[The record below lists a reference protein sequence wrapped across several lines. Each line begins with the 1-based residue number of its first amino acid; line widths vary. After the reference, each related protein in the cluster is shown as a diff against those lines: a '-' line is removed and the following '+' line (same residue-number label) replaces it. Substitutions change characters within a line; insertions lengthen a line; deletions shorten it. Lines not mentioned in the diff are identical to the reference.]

1 MAIVYRNPSIEPAA
15 VAPRPDGEGYTS
27 YQEPDTSIPP
37 KAGPVT
43 REISVNGV
51 AIAETELLAEAQ
63 NHPAENPGGALAEA
77 ARALVV
83 RELLWQ
89 EARRLGIAVEPDRDK
104 DGRPE
109 TERDAAIRLL
119 IDREVD
125 VPSAGEAECRRFYE
139 QNPDRFSSQPI
150 VEARHILLA
159 AAPEDGAARK
169 AASALAQRLCD
180 HLADRRQDFA
190 DLAREH
196 SACPSREQG
205 GNLGQLTR
213 GSTVPE
219 FERAI
224 ERMKPGAISPVPVES
239 RFGYHII
246 ALGRREPGELLPF
259 ELVRERIATWLE
271 AAAWS
276 KAVSQYIAIL
286 AGKADIKGV
295 SLKAGEGPL
304 VQ

>member
-1 MAIVYRNPSIEPAA
+1 MATVYRNPSVEPAA
-15 VAPRPDGEGYTS
+15 VAPRPDGEGYTT
-27 YQEPDTSIPP
+27 YQEPDTSVPP

-43 REISVNGV
+43 RAISVNGV
-51 AIAETELLAEAQ
+51 VIAEAELLAEAQ
-63 NHPAENPGGALAEA
+63 NHPADNPGGALAAA

-89 EARRLGIAVEPDRDK
+89 EAQRLGIIAEPDHDAE
-104 DGRPE
+104 GRPE
-109 TERDAAIRLL
+109 TQRDAAIRLL

-125 VPSAGEAECRRFYE
+125 VPSAGEAECRRYYE
-139 QNPDRFSSQPI
+139 QNPDRFSSQPL

-159 AAPEDGAARK
+159 APPQDKAARK
-169 AASALAQRLCD
+169 AASALARRLCD
-180 HLADRRQDFA
+180 HLADHPEDFA
-190 DLAREH
+190 RLAREH
-196 SACPSREQG
+196 SDCPSREQG
-205 GNLGQLTR
+205 GNLGQLTQ

-224 ERMKPGAISPVPVES
+224 AQMKPGVISPVPVES
-239 RFGYHII
+239 RFGYHIV

-259 ELVRERIATWLE
+259 DLARARIAAWLE

-276 KAVSQYIAIL
+276 RAVSQYIAIL
-286 AGKADIKGV
+286 AGNADISGI

>member
-1 MAIVYRNPSIEPAA
+1 MATVYRNPSIEPAA
-15 VAPRPDGEGYTS
+15 VAPRPDGEGYTT
-27 YQEPDTSIPP
+27 YREPDTSVPP
-37 KAGPVT
+37 KAGPVM

-51 AIAETELLAEAQ
+51 VIAETDLLAEAQ

-89 EARRLGIAVEPDRDK
+89 EAQRTGIIAEPDRDSE
-104 DGRPE
+104 GRPE
-109 TERDAAIRLL
+109 IARDAAIRQLV
-119 IDREVD
+119 DREID

-139 QNPDRFSSQPI
+139 KNSDRFFSQPL

-180 HLADRRQDFA
+180 HLSGNPEDFA
-190 DLAREH
+190 GLAREH
-196 SACPSREQG
+196 SDCPSREQG

-224 ERMKPGAISPVPVES
+224 AQMKPGAVSPVPVES
-239 RFGYHII
+239 RFGFHVV
-246 ALGRREPGELLPF
+246 ALGRKEAGEQLPF
-259 ELVRERIATWLE
+259 ELVQVRIASWLE

-276 KAVSQYIAIL
+276 RAVSQYISIL
-286 AGKADIKGV
+286 AGRADIRGI